1 VQGFTHP
8 AEDIDLSVDTGGNMT
23 NSWLGDIP
31 FGVDSLVSTS
41 FDIDRVYGVIHWFSG
56 VDLPAGGGS
65 ATFDLRD
72 SGHTHPPKM

>member
-1 VQGFTHP
+1 VQKFTHS

-23 NSWLGDIP
+23 DSWFGYIP
-31 FGVDSLVSTS
+31 FGSNSFVNTS
-41 FDIDRVYGVIHWFSG
+41 FEIDRVYGVIHWFSR
-56 VDLPAGGGS
+56 VDLPAGGS